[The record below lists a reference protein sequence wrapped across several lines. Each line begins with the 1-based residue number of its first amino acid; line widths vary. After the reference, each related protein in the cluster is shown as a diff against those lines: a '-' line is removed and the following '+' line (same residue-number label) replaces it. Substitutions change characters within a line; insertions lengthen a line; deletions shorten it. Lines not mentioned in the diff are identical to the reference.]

1 MEITEVKV
9 FPIQEEKLKAFVSVV
24 FDQCFMV
31 NDIKIIQGRDGLFI
45 SMPSRKKKNGE
56 FKDVAHP
63 LNNETRR
70 MIEDRVL
77 NEYERVLGER
87 GEHLPAPPHPVHSV
101 APLPPLAAGGS
112 DGGVAGLNGPGASA
126 PLSFEAAVAAAASG
140 AGTAGPPAA
149 AVSAAPAAAVKPAAP
164 GAQEAGGAQPGASAG
179 EAAPQAQQASPEK
192 TLDEIEEMHL
202 RDSFWTVT

>member
-9 FPIQEEKLKAFVSVV
+9 FPVQEEKLKAFVSIV

-70 MIEDRVL
+70 MIEDKVL
-77 NEYERVLGER
+77 GEYERILGER
-87 GEHLPAPPHPVHSV
+87 GERLPQAASTAPGESRPTMPPMPSMPPPAPPQMPE
-101 APLPPLAAGGS
+101 
-112 DGGVAGLNGPGASA
+112 SA
-126 PLSFEAAVAAAASG
+126 QMASG
-140 AGTAGPPAA
+140 GDMAPPP
-149 AVSAAPAAAVKPAAP
+149 VTERTMEEV
-164 GAQEAGGAQPGASAG
+164 
-179 EAAPQAQQASPEK
+179 
-192 TLDEIEEMHL
+192 EEMHL
-202 RDSFWTVT
+202 RDSFWTT